1 MMKKKIRVSMDP
13 APSCS
18 FLVGEEA
25 MARMKHQYLLEDYQD
40 LLKETKE
47 KRERLQKAIQRKF
60 RLLAEV
66 QFLTKKYQSL
76 ANNSQP
82 FSFKSKKKSYKTLP
96 PSNQVTR
103 PPCPV
108 NKAEL
113 PSKEMN
119 CRSKETSVQTTR
131 KLIDLNQASLPNDEE
146 TDSFDVEWENLK
158 MVKLRRSL
166 IEGVMADDLKLSV
179 CRDIGSSSN
188 RSGKRKISWQ
198 DQLALRV

>member
-1 MMKKKIRVSMDP
+1 MMKKKMRVSMDP

-25 MARMKHQYLLEDYQD
+25 MARLKHQYLLEDYQD

-76 ANNSQP
+76 ANNSQA
-82 FSFKSKKKSYKTLP
+82 FSCKSKKKSYKTLSP
-96 PSNQVTR
+96 NQVTR

-113 PSKEMN
+113 PLKEMN
-119 CRSKETSVQTTR
+119 CRSKETSVQATR
-131 KLIDLNQASLPNDEE
+131 KLIDLNQTSLPNDEE
-146 TDSFDVEWENLK
+146 IDSFDVEWENLK

-166 IEGVMADDLKLSV
+166 IEDVMADDLKLSV
-179 CRDIGSSSN
+179 CRDIGSGSN

>member
-1 MMKKKIRVSMDP
+1 MMKKKMRVSMDP

-25 MARMKHQYLLEDYQD
+25 MARLKHQYLLEDYQG
-40 LLKETKE
+40 LLKESKE

-76 ANNSQP
+76 ANNSQA
-82 FSFKSKKKSYKTLP
+82 FSCKSKKKSYKTLSP
-96 PSNQVTR
+96 NQVTR

-113 PSKEMN
+113 PLKEMN
-119 CRSKETSVQTTR
+119 CRSKETSVQATR

-146 TDSFDVEWENLK
+146 IDSFDVEWENLK

-166 IEGVMADDLKLSV
+166 IEDVMADDLKLSV
-179 CRDIGSSSN
+179 CRDIGSGSN